1 MEIKNK
7 ELLTEKLTN
16 FERKEFY
23 NILAEEVE
31 ELMLKNEGNEEYS
44 GFATIEVLNNKIDV
58 DVDVEVSDIFN
69 EDLEEFEVNI
79 SVTIMSIETFDIA
92 ELCSKKGLTFE
103 QSRISNSVYIT
114 TQDGQIRV
122 SDHQMPVRPTENA
135 DGSVNYEMSIDPN
148 AEFLKNIVVK
158 NVFEIYEYINNN
170 F

>member
-1 MEIKNK
+1 MEILNK
-7 ELLTEKLTN
+7 DVLKAKLN
-16 FERKEFY
+16 YHERFEFY
-23 NILAEEVE
+23 RELEVAIE
-31 ELMLKNEGNEEYS
+31 DIQLKNEGSEEYS
-44 GFATIEVLNNKIDV
+44 DFATIEVLNNKIY
-58 DVDVEVSDIFN
+58 VDVEISDIFN
-69 EDLEEFEVNI
+69 EDLEEFELNI

-92 ELCSKKGLTFE
+92 ELCAKKELTFE

-122 SDHQMPVRPTENA
+122 SDHKMPVRPTENA

-148 AEFLKNIVVK
+148 AEFYKNIVVK

>member
-16 FERKEFY
+16 FERKELY
-23 NILAEEVE
+23 IILDEVVQ
-31 ELMLKNEGNEEYS
+31 ELFEKNEGNEEFS
-44 GFATIEVLNNKIDV
+44 DFATVELLNFKIDV
-58 DVDVEVSDIFN
+58 DIEVAEVFD
-69 EDLEEFEVNI
+69 EEEEEFDTKVVVNI
-79 SVTIMSIETFDIA
+79 MSVEEFNLA
-92 ELCSKKGLTFE
+92 ELCSSKDLDFE
-103 QSRISNSVYIT
+103 QSRISNSVYVN

-122 SDHQMPVRPTENA
+122 SDHKMPVRPTENA

>member
-44 GFATIEVLNNKIDV
+44 GFATIEVLNNKI